1 MDTPNH
7 DVPEL
12 KLEDY
17 LPKDLIRNKQA
28 NLPNVSEPEVVR
40 HYIKLSSKK
49 GSILLPPAVIFPTL
63 ITFAGIFL
71 ETKKLKL

>member
-1 MDTPNH
+1 MVEKTPLIIKKNKKNANYMDTPNH

-28 NLPNVSEPEVVR
+28 NLPNVFR
-40 HYIKLSSKK
+40 
-49 GSILLPPAVIFPTL
+49 
-63 ITFAGIFL
+63 
-71 ETKKLKL
+71 